1 MGADTRTR
9 VRARATAGSAAEEP
23 AGNGPDDSRAEILRA
38 AATAFMA
45 HGYAATSIDTV
56 ADALGATKGRVYYYY
71 RSKTDL
77 FFDIHR
83 QAMTMNLAVMRPLA
97 KATARPAGERL
108 FDMARA
114 HAMLVM
120 DHLPTQR
127 VLNQGVE
134 LHLSG
139 RTTPAQR
146 DVLTDLM
153 AMRTEFEQLYVSVL
167 KEGVASGAFR
177 EGEPRLLVKPV
188 LGALNWMTVWY
199 HPRPEETPQALAH
212 IADEMATFVLQ
223 AVRARP

>member
-1 MGADTRTR
+1 MAAGTRTR
-9 VRARATAGSAAEEP
+9 TRAGSAER
-23 AGNGPDDSRAEILRA
+23 NGAPHGADENRAEVLRA
-38 AATAFMA
+38 AAIAFMA

-77 FFDIHR
+77 FFDVHR
-83 QAMTMNLAVMRPLA
+83 QAMTMNLSVMRPLA
-97 KATARPAGERL
+97 TSARPPRDRL
-108 FDMARA
+108 VAMARA

-139 RTTPAQR
+139 RTTAAQR
-146 DVLTDLM
+146 DVLGELM
-153 AMRTEFEQLYVSVL
+153 AMRSQFERLYVDVL
-167 KEGVASGAFR
+167 SEGVASGDFR
-177 EGEPRLLVKPV
+177 ALDPRLGAKSV

-199 HPRPEETPQALAH
+199 SPRPEESPETRDR
-212 IADEMATFVLQ
+212 IADELATFVLH
-223 AVRARP
+223 AVRAAP

>member
-1 MGADTRTR
+1 MAARPLKPVANPRTR
-9 VRARATAGSAAEEP
+9 ARIL
-23 AGNGPDDSRAEILRA
+23 GPTDDVPEDGRAEILRA
-38 AATAFMA
+38 AAVAFMA
-45 HGYAATSIDTV
+45 NGYAATSIDTV
-56 ADALGATKGRVYYYY
+56 ADGLGATKGRVYYYY

-97 KATARPAGERL
+97 ESPRPASERL
-108 FDMARA
+108 FSMAHA

-120 DHLPTQR
+120 EHLPTQR

-146 DVLTDLM
+146 EVLTELM
-153 AMRTEFEQLYVSVL
+153 EMRNCFEQLYVGVL
-167 KEGVASGAFR
+167 KDGVAARQFR
-177 EGEPRLLVKPV
+177 ALEPRLAVMPL

-199 HPRPEETPQALAH
+199 HPRPDETAKARDR
-212 IADEMATFVLQ
+212 IADEMANFVLQ
-223 AVRARP
+223 AVRAGP

>member
-1 MGADTRTR
+1 MAAGTRTR
-9 VRARATAGSAAEEP
+9 ARAGSAERDGAPHGADE
-23 AGNGPDDSRAEILRA
+23 NRAEVLRA
-38 AATAFMA
+38 AAIAFMA

-83 QAMTMNLAVMRPLA
+83 QAMTMNLSVMRPLA
-97 KATARPAGERL
+97 SSARPPRDRL
-108 FDMARA
+108 VAMARA
-114 HAMLVM
+114 HATLVM

-139 RTTPAQR
+139 RTTAPQR
-146 DVLTDLM
+146 DVLDELM
-153 AMRTEFEQLYVSVL
+153 AMRSQFERLYVDVL
-167 KEGVASGAFR
+167 AEGVASGDFR
-177 EGEPRLLVKPV
+177 VLDPRLGAKSV

-199 HPRPEETPQALAH
+199 SPRPDESPETRDR
-212 IADEMATFVLQ
+212 IADELATFVLHAVQ
-223 AVRARP
+223 AAL